1 MTISRSHQKTRKK
14 SPARSANAGAD
25 AGVIPVFRPENYNSG
40 DGMITSIWGPPA
52 WHFIHTVS
60 FNYPVRPTCEDRK
73 NYRNFVTNL
82 ENILPCGK
90 CRKNLRKNFR
100 KLPLENKD
108 LESRATFSL
117 YIYKLHELINTMLNK
132 KSGLSYEAV
141 RERYEHFRSRCTRS
155 LKLLKRKPRIQK
167 PKVSAGEKGCTEPL
181 YGNKAKCVLH
191 IVPKDKKC
199 ETFEIDNTCL
209 KRHAAA

>member
-14 SPARSANAGAD
+14 SPAHSANAGAD

>member
-1 MTISRSHQKTRKK
+1 MAVDTMTKRRRRRRHSSTRY
-14 SPARSANAGAD
+14 S
-25 AGVIPVFRPENYNSG
+25 PVFKPENYNSG

-60 FNYPVRPTCEDRK
+60 FNYPVKPTCEDRK
-73 NYRNFVTNL
+73 NYRNFVANL
-82 ENILPCGK
+82 ENVLPCGK

-100 KLPLENKD
+100 KLPLLPKD

-117 YIYKLHELINTMLNK
+117 YIYKLHELINTMLDK
-132 KSGLSYEAV
+132 KSGLSYDNV

-155 LKLLKRKPRIQK
+155 LKLLKRKTQK
-167 PKVSAGEKGCTEPL
+167 APPKMKNTSPPPSGEKGCTEPL
-181 YGNKAKCVLH
+181 YGNKAKCILH

-199 ETFEIDNTCL
+199 KTFQIDNTCL
-209 KRHAAA
+209 KRHAA

>member
-1 MTISRSHQKTRKK
+1 MPISRSRQKTRKK
-14 SPARSANAGAD
+14 TPA
-25 AGVIPVFRPENYNSG
+25 PVFRPENYNSG

-117 YIYKLHELINTMLNK
+117 YIYKLHELINTMLDK

-155 LKLLKRKPRIQK
+155 LKLLKRKSRIQK

-181 YGNKAKCVLH
+181 YGNKAKCVLQ

-209 KRHAAA
+209 KRHA

>member
-1 MTISRSHQKTRKK
+1 MTISHSRQKTRKK
-14 SPARSANAGAD
+14 TPT
-25 AGVIPVFRPENYNSG
+25 PVFRPENYNSG

-73 NYRNFVTNL
+73 NYRNFVANL

-117 YIYKLHELINTMLNK
+117 YIYKLHELINTMLDK

>member
-1 MTISRSHQKTRKK
+1 MPISRSRQKTRKK
-14 SPARSANAGAD
+14 PP
-25 AGVIPVFRPENYNSG
+25 VPVFRPENYNSG

-73 NYRNFVTNL
+73 NYRNFVANL

-117 YIYKLHELINTMLNK
+117 YIYKLHELINTMLDK

-155 LKLLKRKPRIQK
+155 LKLLKRKSRIQK
-167 PKVSAGEKGCTEPL
+167 PKVSSAGEKGCTEPL

-209 KRHAAA
+209 KRHA

>member
-1 MTISRSHQKTRKK
+1 MTTRRRR
-14 SPARSANAGAD
+14 PRAAAAATTD
-25 AGVIPVFRPENYNSG
+25 TAVFKPENYNSG
-40 DGMITSIWGPPA
+40 DGMITSVWGPPA

-60 FNYPVRPTCEDRK
+60 FNYPVAPTCDDRK
-73 NYRNFVTNL
+73 NYRAFVENL
-82 ENILPCGK
+82 QNILPCGK

-100 KLPLENKD
+100 KLPLLPKD

-132 KSGLSYEAV
+132 KSGLSYEDV

-155 LKLLKRKPRIQK
+155 LKLLKRKTRKAAQPP
-167 PKVSAGEKGCTEPL
+167 PKRPNAAGEKGCTEPL
-181 YGNKAKCVLH
+181 YGNKAKCVLQ

-199 ETFEIDNTCL
+199 NTFQIDNTCL
-209 KRHAAA
+209 KRHAI

>member
-1 MTISRSHQKTRKK
+1 MPQPPPKRKTRSKH
-14 SPARSANAGAD
+14 P
-25 AGVIPVFRPENYNSG
+25 PVFKPENYNSG

-60 FNYPVRPTCEDRK
+60 FNYPTHPTCDDRK
-73 NYRNFVTNL
+73 NYRNFVANL

-90 CRKNLRKNFR
+90 CRKNLQKNFR
-100 KLPLENKD
+100 KLPLQAKD

-132 KSGLSYEAV
+132 KSGLSYEHV

-155 LKLLKRKPRIQK
+155 LKLLRKKTKKIR
-167 PKVSAGEKGCTEPL
+167 PKITKSLSAGEKGCTEPL

-191 IVPKDKKC
+191 IVPKEKKC
-199 ETFEIDNTCL
+199 KTFEIDNTCL
-209 KRHAAA
+209 KRHAS

>member
-1 MTISRSHQKTRKK
+1 MTSTTITKQKKTRH
-14 SPARSANAGAD
+14 
-25 AGVIPVFRPENYNSG
+25 IPIFNPENYNSG

-60 FNYPVRPTCEDRK
+60 FNYPVHPTCEDRK
-73 NYRNFVTNL
+73 NYRNFVANL

-90 CRKNLRKNFR
+90 CRKNLRKNFK
-100 KLPLENKD
+100 KLPLQAKD
-108 LESRATFSL
+108 LESRHAFSL

-132 KSGLSYEAV
+132 KSGLSYENV

-155 LKLLKRKPRIQK
+155 LKLLKRKTVKKKVK
-167 PKVSAGEKGCTEPL
+167 PDLHTEKGCTEPL
-181 YGNKAKCVLH
+181 YGNKAKCILH

-199 ETFEIDNTCL
+199 KTFQIDNTCL
-209 KRHAAA
+209 KRHAT

>member
-1 MTISRSHQKTRKK
+1 MPISRSRRKTRKK
-14 SPARSANAGAD
+14 TARSANAHG
-25 AGVIPVFRPENYNSG
+25 GPTPVFRPENYNSG

-73 NYRNFVTNL
+73 NYRNFVANL

-117 YIYKLHELINTMLNK
+117 YIYKLHELINTMLDK

-155 LKLLKRKPRIQK
+155 LKLLKRKPHVQK
-167 PKVSAGEKGCTEPL
+167 PKVSSAGEKGCTEPL

>member
-1 MTISRSHQKTRKK
+1 MSRRPKTRKK
-14 SPARSANAGAD
+14 HPKLSSFR
-25 AGVIPVFRPENYNSG
+25 VFHPDNYDSG

-60 FNYPVRPTCEDRK
+60 FNYPVRPTCEDKK
-73 NYRNFVTNL
+73 NYRIFVANL

-90 CRKNLRKNFR
+90 CRKNLRKNFQ

-117 YIYKLHELINTMLNK
+117 YVYKLHELINTMLDK
-132 KSGLSYEAV
+132 KSGLSYEDV

-155 LKLLKRKPRIQK
+155 LKLLKRKTV
-167 PKVSAGEKGCTEPL
+167 KVLRTSKKISAGEKGCTEPL
-181 YGNKAKCVLH
+181 YGNKAKCILH

-199 ETFEIDNTCL
+199 KTFENDNTCL
-209 KRHAAA
+209 KRHA